1 MTIPIRNLYYLF
13 SYAWARF
20 PPGDQV
26 PTGVDECPDLQNLLA
41 KLLIDGTHRLI
52 RRGLDR
58 GYISLE
64 EDTRAPRGKLLLDE
78 IMKRQT
84 LRNGQLACTYDEL
97 LPDVLHNR
105 ILKSTLKL
113 LASAERLEPS
123 FRHELLLLHR
133 RLSAVSDMRLDGASF
148 KRVQL
153 SRNIRQ
159 YGLLLQICEL
169 VFHSLMPDQQGEG
182 ATFADILS
190 DEARMSAVF
199 EDFLRNFYA
208 YEQDVFSVGRE
219 VFPWEAEPLS
229 TGALAYLPTMQ
240 TDITLRSPDRVIVAD
255 AKYYKETLTRF
266 HGGSKIHSSNL
277 YQLYAYLKHTS
288 ARHPAIATDGA
299 LIYPTV
305 NRDLF
310 MDFQLPG
317 HHIRIATVDLSRP
330 WREIHRHL
338 LEVLFKP
345 YGDHA
350 AAMAA

>member
-13 SYAWARF
+13 TYAWARF
-20 PPGDQV
+20 PPGDEV

-105 ILKSTLKL
+105 ILKSTLKV
-113 LASAERLEPS
+113 LAGADRLDPK

-133 RLSAVSDMRLDGASF
+133 RLGDVSDLRLDAASF

-169 VFHSLMPDQQGEG
+169 VFHSLLPDQQGESSR
-182 ATFADILS
+182 FADILD
-190 DEARMSAVF
+190 DEVRMSAVF
-199 EDFLRNFYA
+199 EDFLRNFYT
-208 YEQDVFSVGRE
+208 YEQQAFSVGRE
-219 VFPWEAEPLS
+219 VFPWDAQPL
-229 TGALAYLPTMQ
+229 TAGALGYMPAMQ
-240 TDITLRSPDRVIVAD
+240 TDITLRSANRVIVAD

-288 ARHPAIATDGA
+288 ARHPAISTDGA

-305 NRDLF
+305 NRDLLI
-310 MDFQLPG
+310 DFQLPE
-317 HHIRIATVDLSRP
+317 HHIRVATVDLSRP
-330 WREIHRHL
+330 WREIHHHL
-338 LEVLFKP
+338 LEVLFRP
-345 YGDHA
+345 YGDGATALA
-350 AAMAA
+350 A

>member
-1 MTIPIRNLYYLF
+1 M
-13 SYAWARF
+13 
-20 PPGDQV
+20 
-26 PTGVDECPDLQNLLA
+26 LA

-64 EDTRAPRGKLLLDE
+64 EDTRTPRGKLLLDE

-97 LPDVLHNR
+97 LPDILHNR

-113 LASAERLEPS
+113 LATAERLEPF

-133 RLSAVSDMRLDGASF
+133 RLQGVSDFRLDAACF

-169 VFHSLMPDQQGEG
+169 VFHSLLPDEQGEG
-182 ATFADILS
+182 SRFADILD
-190 DEARMSAVF
+190 DETRMSAVF

-208 YEQDVFSVGRE
+208 YEQQTFSVGRE
-219 VFPWEAEPLS
+219 VFPWEAEPL
-229 TGALAYLPTMQ
+229 TIGALSYLPAMQ

-288 ARHPAIATDGA
+288 ARHPTIPTDGA

-305 NRDLF
+305 NRDLLV
-310 MDFQLPG
+310 DFELPA
-317 HHIRIATVDLSRP
+317 HHIRVATVDLSRP
-330 WREIHRHL
+330 WHEIHHHL
-338 LEVLFKP
+338 LDVLFKP
-345 YGDHA
+345 YGDDA
-350 AAMAA
+350 AAIAA